1 MEQKPIQSKN
11 NLVLIVG
18 LVLIALVATMTVLRP
33 IFTEKGRNEP
43 KTTAPETNNREN
55 RSISSDDLSK
65 KMLTQKD
72 LAIIDIRN
80 ETGFKKEHIMNSKN
94 IPAEQLEGALSAL
107 DKEKTYVLIADSF
120 STQDVTFME
129 KIFQENDIRNF
140 FYLAGGFPDWKSQ
153 YNPTVSD
160 GDPTSFV
167 DQSKVSY
174 IKTDE
179 LKKLTG
185 SDNNLFIV
193 DLRKGGQ
200 FSQGH
205 IKNAVNIFLDDLEQ
219 EKGKIMP
226 GKKIILYDNDGLWA
240 FKGAVLLYDLGI
252 FNVFALSDG
261 LDAWKKKGFEVV
273 K

>member
-1 MEQKPIQSKN
+1 MEEKPIQNKN
-11 NLVLIVG
+11 NLALIAGLVLIV
-18 LVLIALVATMTVLRP
+18 LVAMVTILRP
-33 IFTEKGRNEP
+33 TLTGKSQNDQ
-43 KTTAPETNNREN
+43 KTAAPEANNLKN
-55 RSISSDDLSK
+55 RAISSDDLSK
-65 KMLTQKD
+65 KILIQTD
-72 LAIIDIRN
+72 LAIIDIRS
-80 ETGFKKEHIMNSKN
+80 ETNFKKEHIMNSEN
-94 IPAEQLEGALSAL
+94 IPAERLESALSAL
-107 DKEKTYVLIADSF
+107 DKEKTYIIIADSF

-129 KIFQENDIRNF
+129 NIFQKNDIKSF
-140 FYLAGGFPDWKSQ
+140 FYLAGGFPAWKSR
-153 YNPTVSD
+153 YNPTVSE

-167 DQSKVSY
+167 DQSKVTY

-179 LKKLTG
+179 LKKLMET
-185 SDNNLFIV
+185 DNNLFII
-193 DLRKGGQ
+193 DLRKSGQ

-226 GKKIILYDNDGLWA
+226 GKKIILCDNDGLWA
-240 FKGAVLLYDLGI
+240 LKGAVRLYDLGI